1 MLKKTKFEAEVN
13 IGDFLQGVVCVMVD
27 EVHQAKADVL
37 KTLLTGPFATVPI
50 RWGLTGT
57 IPKEDYEMASLQAS
71 LGEVIN
77 KLSASELQDKGVL
90 ANCHVN
96 VIQTQ
101 ETNVF
106 STYASEQTHLVTNQ
120 TRLQFIADLVDT
132 MRAEGNTLILVDR
145 IKTGQALE
153 DIIVD
158 SVFIVG

>member
-1 MLKKTKFEAEVN
+1 
-13 IGDFLQGVVCVMVD
+13 
-27 EVHQAKADVL
+27 
-37 KTLLTGPFATVPI
+37 
-50 RWGLTGT
+50 
-57 IPKEDYEMASLQAS
+57 MASLQAS

-158 SVFIVG
+158 PFYPKVELN

>member
-1 MLKKTKFEAEVN
+1 MF
-13 IGDFLQGVVCVMVD
+13 
-27 EVHQAKADVL
+27 
-37 KTLLTGPFATVPI
+37 I

-57 IPKEDYEMASLQAS
+57 IPKEDYEKASLQAS

-106 STYASEQTHLVTNQ
+106 SIYASEQTHLVTNP
-120 TRLQFIADLVDT
+120 
-132 MRAEGNTLILVDR
+132 NTFAVYC
-145 IKTGQALE
+145 
-153 DIIVD
+153 
-158 SVFIVG
+158 